1 MKNIRLS
8 IGFGIS
14 DSEGRGLIGEQTE
27 FQTRVLVQAEMFFSA
42 LPNSMLPCL
51 KKTVELPPHRQTKN
65 EWTKRLNLIQST
77 GTKSY
82 LTSPRPT
89 WSDCRMQVGML
100 SPPNHFAVP
109 VVVTWHSCR
118 PRWSSIVWFRQCH
131 RDVVGQQRLEVGSAM
146 QAFHEA
152 RYTWDKSPKCISNRI
167 DGTIYR
173 GNTDIWW

>member
-89 WSDCRMQVGML
+89 
-100 SPPNHFAVP
+100 
-109 VVVTWHSCR
+109 
-118 PRWSSIVWFRQCH
+118 
-131 RDVVGQQRLEVGSAM
+131 
-146 QAFHEA
+146 
-152 RYTWDKSPKCISNRI
+152 
-167 DGTIYR
+167 
-173 GNTDIWW
+173 